1 MALTKKY
8 ITVLIA
14 LYLGYNQIGSEGC
27 EYLSQA
33 KWPNLTHLCLPKNNI
48 MSEGVKWICK
58 SNWPQLQLLRLG
70 TFVIFRWQLNWE

>member
-14 LYLGYNQIGSEGC
+14 LNLGYNQIGSEGC

-33 KWPNLTHLCLPKNNI
+33 KWPNLNYLHLIHNEI
-48 MSEGVKWICK
+48 MNEGVK
-58 SNWPQLQLLRLG
+58 
-70 TFVIFRWQLNWE
+70 

>member
-8 ITVLIA
+8 MAGLLAINLA
-14 LYLGYNQIGSEGC
+14 SNEIGNEGC

-33 KWPNLTHLCLPKNNI
+33 KWPNLTCLNLSKNSI

-58 SNWPQLQLLRLG
+58 ANWPLLK
-70 TFVIFRWQLNWE
+70 